1 MSQITIAQNLI
12 TSSKKK
18 TLSNNLQVSHVFTSF
33 WRRKIFKIVFVK
45 VLLENQVF
53 EIFFLGQQM
62 TNHMV
67 TSLDQS
73 ICTDK
78 GIIFIQFI

>member
-1 MSQITIAQNLI
+1 MFSHLFGEGKF
-12 TSSKKK
+12 SK
-18 TLSNNLQVSHVFTSF
+18 FF
-33 WRRKIFKIVFVK
+33 FAK

-62 TNHMV
+62 TNHRI

-78 GIIFIQFI
+78 GDHFHSIHIKIVAKYLEQQKNES